1 MGGLDILSCSPKQ
14 CPLTAH
20 ELRVRLPCCSARE
33 PHPQPC
39 PGTQFWSSKPFL
51 SRRSPSLHRRSG
63 HARSLSCPPRSKSGV
78 TAFFPRPWVWC
89 PIQTARRAERPA
101 GSLAPV
107 LGRSPRPHPGALQ
120 PGPLS
125 RHFLL
130 VKGELDHTH
139 CEAAQHGG
147 RPRCPVRRP
156 RARAV
161 SPPASWVSIFKEKNV
176 LEEKEMDL
184 GHLCLLERNRCF

>member
-1 MGGLDILSCSPKQ
+1 MSSESGSRAAQPGSLILS
-14 CPLTAH
+14 
-20 ELRVRLPCCSARE
+20 RVLGLSSGPASRL
-33 PHPQPC
+33 
-39 PGTQFWSSKPFL
+39 L

-78 TAFFPRPWVWC
+78 TAFFPRPWIWC

-184 GHLCLLERNRCF
+184 GRLCLLERNRCF